1 MAKKINSDEELLREY
16 HTYLRLERGFSPN
29 TIEGYEMDLL
39 KLRKYTAKHAIDLV
53 HTTFDQLQEFVF
65 ETFKVFP
72 SETTQARILAGIH
85 AWYRFLLYK
94 EYIDQD
100 PSELLEGPKK
110 AKHLPVVLT
119 LEEINRLMAAIDLS
133 SNEGHRN
140 RAMMEILYGSGLR
153 VSELVN
159 LPLSHI
165 YLEEHYMLI
174 EGKGSK
180 QRLVPLSPVA
190 EEWFGYWMQERSTWP
205 VKPEARD
212 FAFINRYGRP
222 LTRAMVFTIVKKLCS
237 EAGINKI
244 ISPHTLRHSFAT
256 HLLQNGADLRVI
268 QQLLG
273 HEDLAT
279 TEIYTHL
286 EVADLRKAVL
296 KYHPANQIPNSFSSS
311 KGEEL

>member
-1 MAKKINSDEELLREY
+1 MAKAITSDEQLRKEY

-29 TIEGYEMDLL
+29 TVEGYEMDLD
-39 KLRKYTAKHAIDLV
+39 KLRAYAKEHDVDIV
-53 HTTFDQLQEFVF
+53 HMDFDQLQECIYAL
-65 ETFKVFP
+65 FKDIK
-72 SETTQARILAGIH
+72 SEATQARMLAGIH
-85 AWYRFLLYK
+85 SWFRFLLYK
-94 EYIDQD
+94 DYIDQD

-110 AKHLPVVLT
+110 SKHLPTVLT
-119 LEEINRLMAAIDLS
+119 LDEINRMMAAIDLS

-140 RAMMEILYGSGLR
+140 RAMMEMLYGSGLR

-159 LPLSHI
+159 LQLSKI
-165 YLEEHYMLI
+165 YLHEHYMLI

-205 VKPEARD
+205 LKPESKD
-212 FAFINRYGRP
+212 IAFVNRYGRP
-222 LTRAMVFTIVKKLCS
+222 LTRAMVFTIVRRLCS
-237 EAGINKI
+237 EAGITKTV
-244 ISPHTLRHSFAT
+244 SPHTLRHSFAT

-273 HEDLAT
+273 HEDLST

-286 EVADLRKAVL
+286 NVQDLRQAIL
-296 KYHPANQIPNSFSSS
+296 QCHPAN
-311 KGEEL
+311 K